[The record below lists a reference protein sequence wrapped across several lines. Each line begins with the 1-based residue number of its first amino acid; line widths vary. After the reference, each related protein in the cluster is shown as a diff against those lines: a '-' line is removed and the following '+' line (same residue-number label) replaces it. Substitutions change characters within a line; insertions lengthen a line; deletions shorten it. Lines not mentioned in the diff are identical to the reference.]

1 MRGLV
6 SACRSAVLTSRSMV
20 WMQQCALNQG
30 VSPVYDKMRCTA
42 LRQAL
47 AVLAVLGAMT
57 VMTGDI
63 HVTAADE
70 APDAALEQSD
80 FVHGALN

>member
-1 MRGLV
+1 
-6 SACRSAVLTSRSMV
+6 
-20 WMQQCALNQG
+20 
-30 VSPVYDKMRCTA
+30 
-42 LRQAL
+42 
-47 AVLAVLGAMT
+47 MT